1 MAIDRIGKG
10 GAPPVGHEPA
20 AGVDKKSGVDA
31 PFSVDRTEPVAT
43 KAKVGAVGELEQA
56 TPLARLRAGEIELR
70 DYVELKVDEA
80 THGLHG
86 LSAAELE
93 DIKSVLR
100 DQLSSD
106 PGLRDLV
113 QTATGREPE
122 PPQD

>member
-1 MAIDRIGKG
+1 MWFKNLTVYRL
-10 GAPPVGHEPA
+10 PA
-20 AGVDKKSGVDA
+20 DWS
-31 PFSVDRTEPVAT
+31 
-43 KAKVGAVGELEQA
+43 
-56 TPLARLRAGEIELR
+56 
-70 DYVELKVDEA
+70 
-80 THGLHG
+80 